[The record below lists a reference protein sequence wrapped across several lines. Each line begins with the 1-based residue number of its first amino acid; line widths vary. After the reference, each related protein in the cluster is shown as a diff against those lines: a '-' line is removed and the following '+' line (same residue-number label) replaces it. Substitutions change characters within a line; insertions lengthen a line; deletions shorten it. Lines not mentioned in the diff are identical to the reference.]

1 MLTTV
6 RVQNF
11 KCLLDTKIDLAP
23 FTVLIGPN
31 DSGKTSFLDALHLLG
46 KTAEKP
52 LPEIIDTI
60 CSKYDVDKHQFEKDL
75 DDFVA
80 QLKEAAIFE

>member
-1 MLTTV
+1 MKLRKNIATSEEGLVFNPGTGDSFTTNSTGTEV
-6 RVQNF
+6 IS
-11 KCLLDTKIDLAP
+11 LLK
-23 FTVLIGPN
+23 
-31 DSGKTSFLDALHLLG
+31 
-46 KTAEKP
+46 AEKP
-52 LPEIIDTI
+52 LPEIIETI